1 MKCPFCEAK
10 NTSVKDSRETDESR
24 VIRRRRHCGKCNGR
38 FTTFERIQFREL
50 VVIKRTGIKRP
61 FDRTKILKSIATALR
76 KRHFTDEDI
85 EKLSDRIVLELES
98 STTKEIKS
106 KAIGKLIMQELA
118 KIDPVAYIRFASVYK
133 DFSNAQDFAK
143 FISKIK
149 NSKKTA
155 K

>member
-50 VVIKRTGIKRP
+50 VVIKRTGSKRP

-76 KRHFTDEDI
+76 KRNFTDEDI

-106 KAIGKLIMQELA
+106 RAIGKLIMQELA

-149 NSKKTA
+149 N
-155 K
+155 

>member
-1 MKCPFCEAK
+1 MILFPLLLNAHRKKIRTFWGIYFCPE
-10 NTSVKDSRETDESR
+10 
-24 VIRRRRHCGKCNGR
+24 IPLPH
-38 FTTFERIQFREL
+38 Q
-50 VVIKRTGIKRP
+50 KRTGAKRP

-76 KRHFTDEDI
+76 KRNFTNEDI

-106 KAIGKLIMQELA
+106 RAIGKLIMQELA

-149 NSKKTA
+149 N
-155 K
+155 

>member
-50 VVIKRTGIKRP
+50 VVIKRTGAKRP

-76 KRHFTDEDI
+76 KRNFTDEDI

-149 NSKKTA
+149 N
-155 K
+155 

>member
-1 MKCPFCEAK
+1 MKCPFCESK

-24 VIRRRRHCGKCNGR
+24 VIRRRRHCSNCNGR

-50 VVIKRTGIKRP
+50 VVVKRTGSKRP
-61 FDRTKILKSIATALR
+61 FDRTKILKSITTALR
-76 KRHFTDEDI
+76 KRNFTNEDI

-149 NSKKTA
+149 N
-155 K
+155 

>member
-1 MKCPFCEAK
+1 MKCRFCESK
-10 NTSVKDSRETDESR
+10 NTSVKDSRETDESK
-24 VIRRRRHCGKCNGR
+24 VIRRRRHCSNCNGR

-50 VVIKRTGIKRP
+50 VVIKRTGSKRP
-61 FDRTKILKSIATALR
+61 FDRTKILKSITTALR
-76 KRHFTDEDI
+76 KRNFTNEDI

-149 NSKKTA
+149 N
-155 K
+155 

>member
-10 NTSVKDSRETDESR
+10 NTSVKDSRETDEAKA
-24 VIRRRRHCGKCNGR
+24 IRRRRHCSSCNGR
-38 FTTFERIQFREL
+38 FTTFERVQFREL
-50 VVIKRTGIKRP
+50 IVVKRTGAKRP

-76 KRHFTDEDI
+76 KRNFTNEDI
-85 EKLSDRIVLELES
+85 EQLAERIILELES

-106 KAIGKLIMQELA
+106 RAIGKLIMQELA

-149 NSKKTA
+149 N
-155 K
+155 

>member
-149 NSKKTA
+149 N
-155 K
+155 

>member
-1 MKCPFCEAK
+1 MKK

-24 VIRRRRHCGKCNGR
+24 VTRRRRYCNNWNGR

-50 VVIKRTGIKRP
+50 IVIKRTGSKRP
-61 FDRTKILKSIATALR
+61 FDRSKILKSITTALR
-76 KRHFTDEDI
+76 KRNFTDENI
-85 EKLSDRIVLELES
+85 EKLADRISLELES

-106 KAIGKLIMQELA
+106 TTIGKLIMQELA

-133 DFSNAQDFAK
+133 DFTNAQDFAK

-149 NSKKTA
+149 N
-155 K
+155 